1 MSRPCSTGSGTA
13 IRMSLAE
20 LFSRHRDR
28 LGRMVE
34 FRLDGRLKGRVAAS
48 DVLQEAYID
57 ALKRLPHYQA
67 DPGMPFFLWPSLD
80 HGPAAGRGPS
90 SASGG
95 PDPGRRPGGADRS
108 AEGPSASSARMIELI
123 GDLTSPSQA
132 VQRAETMS
140 QLQQALD
147 GLDPIDRE
155 VLALRHFE
163 ELSNQEAAAVLEIQP
178 AAASKRYVRALER
191 LKDALSQ
198 LTGFDGEAAMIDS
211 ASPDDVDLTPDL
223 PADTFP
229 THSTGWPRSSSR
241 PCRRGESPSVGEY
254 EGRFPDHAQRIR
266 ELLPSVAMMEQLE
279 RRIRSTRHRS
289 PSGRRRFR
297 NGWESID

>member
-1 MSRPCSTGSGTA
+1 MSKTCSTG
-13 IRMSLAE
+13 IRHGDQDALAE
-20 LFSRHRDR
+20 LFSKHRDR

-67 DPGMPFFLWPSLD
+67 DPGMPFFLWLRWITVQRLVEVHRQHLGARIRD
-80 HGPAAGRGPS
+80 AGREVPI
-90 SASGG
+90 GG
-95 PDPGRRPGGADRS
+95 GES
-108 AEGPSASSARMIELI
+108 PSASSSRMIELI

-132 VQRAETMS
+132 AQRAETMS

-163 ELSNQEAAAVLEIQP
+163 ELSNQEVAAVLEIQP

-191 LKDALSQ
+191 LKDALTQ
-198 LTGFDGEAAMIDS
+198 LTGFDEED
-211 ASPDDVDLTPDL
+211 
-223 PADTFP
+223 
-229 THSTGWPRSSSR
+229 R
-241 PCRRGESPSVGEY
+241 
-254 EGRFPDHAQRIR
+254 
-266 ELLPSVAMMEQLE
+266 
-279 RRIRSTRHRS
+279 
-289 PSGRRRFR
+289 
-297 NGWESID
+297 